1 MTYAAIVIL
10 VTGFLIVWVG
20 SRHNLF
26 MAVFIAI
33 ISSVAVVMATAEVAD
48 YLRIERYAW
57 HGPVL
62 ATIAL
67 VCMGACLTY
76 AWAEWDQPFTWAHIN
91 AVFTHVRRRSSV
103 RADVRRAVKQ
113 YNIEV
118 EK

>member
-10 VTGFLIVWVG
+10 LVGFLIVWVG

-33 ISSVAVVMATAEVAD
+33 VSSVSVVMATAEVAD
-48 YLRIERYAW
+48 YLQIRRYPW

-67 VCMGACLTY
+67 LLMGACLAY
-76 AWAEWDQPFTWAHIN
+76 AWAAWDQPFTWSHVN
-91 AVFTHVRRRSSV
+91 AVFTNVRRRSSV